1 MVKLCS
7 YAARNSRFWTSSAVV
22 ERKSTCTKSS
32 LLPSLF
38 WPAKTCTYH
47 IQGWVKVVLACL
59 SNLFLQLWVASV
71 YIIWQESGY
80 FCVSLTYTCDCL
92 FINADFH
99 FCIFIWPMGREH
111 FNLATC
117 MCTQGRNSASS
128 YTYVFHDGVLQTAGG
143 QTYVVCV

>member
-38 WPAKTCTYH
+38 CPAKTCTYH

-80 FCVSLTYTCDCL
+80 FCASLTYTCDCL

-99 FCIFIWPMGREH
+99 FLFSFDRWVENILIWLHACAHRVETAQAH
-111 FNLATC
+111 TLTC
-117 MCTQGRNSASS
+117 FMM
-128 YTYVFHDGVLQTAGG
+128 
-143 QTYVVCV
+143 VCYRQQEARLT

>member
-38 WPAKTCTYH
+38 WPAKTCTSYPRVGQGGSGLP
-47 IQGWVKVVLACL
+47 IQFVPTTVGGFCL
-59 SNLFLQLWVASV
+59 HNMTRERLFLCQSHIHVWLFV
-71 YIIWQESGY
+71 YKCR
-80 FCVSLTYTCDCL
+80 FP
-92 FINADFH
+92 FF
-99 FCIFIWPMGREH
+99 IFIWPMGREH